1 LGSADMYVNAATD
14 TGNTVM
20 RTRKGQR
27 PGPAVVEDLL
37 SAAPATNGLNSEAS
51 TEAIM
56 SPITTPKDPGSTPS
70 KSKTPPPVGN

>member
-14 TGNTVM
+14 TVNTVM

-27 PGPAVVEDLL
+27 PDPAVVEDLL

-51 TEAIM
+51 KEAVRSSVI
-56 SPITTPKDPGSTPS
+56 TPKDPDPTPS
-70 KSKTPPPVGN
+70 KSKTPPPVES